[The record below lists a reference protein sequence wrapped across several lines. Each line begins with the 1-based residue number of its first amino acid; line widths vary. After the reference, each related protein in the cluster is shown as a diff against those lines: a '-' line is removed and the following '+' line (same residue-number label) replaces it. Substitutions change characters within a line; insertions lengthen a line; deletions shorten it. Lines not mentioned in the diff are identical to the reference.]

1 MSELEWLDIF
11 AGNLA
16 EILWEIGM
24 TQKELAELTGLS
36 EGTISK
42 YLTRQQMPGVKALVN
57 IGYALNIDLN
67 ELIDFGDRIT

>member
-36 EGTISK
+36 EGTISN
-42 YLTRQQMPGVKALVN
+42 YLNRRQLPGVKAIVN

>member
-16 EILWEIGM
+16 EILWDIGM